1 MRKPRRNETGLVI
14 IPPPEI
20 RSEINMWRRV
30 FKAYDSKIT
39 PHITILYPFIKEKVW
54 DESRLDVVDGLKDI
68 KPFQIKLRELGSFVR
83 DESIL
88 WLKPED
94 GDNLIR
100 INARMHGLFAKHI
113 LHPVLAYVPH
123 LTLGSF
129 AKIEDMLKARKTV
142 QKQLKPLQFAVDR
155 VIYAVFEDEG
165 WCVHDTITLY

>member
-20 RSEINMWRRV
+20 RTEINMWRRV
-30 FKAYDSKIT
+30 FKTYDSKIT

-54 DESRLDVVDGLKDI
+54 DESRRDVVDGLKDI
-68 KPFQIKLRELGSFVR
+68 RPFQIKLRELSSFVR

-100 INARMHGLFAKHI
+100 INARMHGLFAEHI

-129 AKIEDMLKARKTV
+129 VKIEDMLKARTTV

-165 WCVHDTITLY
+165 WRIHDTITLS